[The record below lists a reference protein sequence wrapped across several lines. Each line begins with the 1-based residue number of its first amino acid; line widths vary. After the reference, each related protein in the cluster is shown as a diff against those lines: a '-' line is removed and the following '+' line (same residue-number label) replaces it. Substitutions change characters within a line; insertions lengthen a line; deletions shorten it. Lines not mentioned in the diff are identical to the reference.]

1 MREVDKN
8 SDHVHDHT
16 NECCCHLHDHAHES
30 FDDCCGGEHEH
41 EHGHVHGGCE
51 CCEAAATMDIS
62 KNSAVSSGTYG
73 FKSEIIKHKGE
84 ITLILIGAAFFAA
97 GFLVKSFFGL
107 PGKYLFF
114 PAYII
119 LGAQVIWSA
128 LKNLIKGS
136 LFDENFLMGIATI
149 AAFCLGD
156 FAEAAGVMLFYRVGE
171 FLEELAVNQSKGQ
184 IMSMMDLRPEN
195 VLIEKD
201 GVETLIPAK
210 DAKVGDVIIIRPG
223 DRIAL
228 DGTVIEG
235 ESRLDTSA
243 VTGEAVSVR
252 VIKGTP
258 VMSGCVNLQGLLK
271 IRVEKLLEES
281 MVSRILKAAFQAA
294 QTKPK
299 SERFL
304 TKFSKIYTP
313 VVVGVAILTAVI
325 PGLFT
330 GNWNYW
336 IYTAVTFLVI
346 SCPCALVLSIPLSFF
361 AGIGAGSKRGILF
374 KGGAAIEVLKDVKA
388 VVMDKTGTLT
398 KGDFKV
404 RKVVSCGRL
413 SEKQLLNLAAD
424 CEVYS
429 THPIGESIVQ
439 EARERG
445 LEIIKPTDAKE
456 IAGKGIIATFPEGE
470 VLCGNAALLIENGIT
485 DLPKGQDEYGAI
497 VYLALAGRA
506 EGYIRI
512 ADEIKAD
519 AAESIKV
526 MKADS
531 LKTVMLTGD
540 NEEQAMGVANA
551 LGIEKVYAKLLPEEK
566 VSKIQEIRRDTG
578 GVFYIGDGIND
589 APVLSGADVGAAMG
603 TGADAALEAADVVF
617 MTSKVSAI
625 PTAKKIADATGR
637 IVIMNIIFA
646 LGIKGIIMLLGF
658 LGYASMWAAVFA
670 DTGVALICIANSV
683 RLLYRKKYI

>member
-1 MREVDKN
+1 
-8 SDHVHDHT
+8 
-16 NECCCHLHDHAHES
+16 
-30 FDDCCGGEHEH
+30 
-41 EHGHVHGGCE
+41 
-51 CCEAAATMDIS
+51 MDIS